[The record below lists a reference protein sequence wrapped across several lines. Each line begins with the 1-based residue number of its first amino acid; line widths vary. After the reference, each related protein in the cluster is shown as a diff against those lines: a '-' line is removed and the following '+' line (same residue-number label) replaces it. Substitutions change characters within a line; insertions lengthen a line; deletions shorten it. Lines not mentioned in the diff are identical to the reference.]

1 MNIARK
7 INTAAL
13 SAYQMIYNLL
23 LIAVC
28 VALTVVWLVSLVK
41 NTTPWNGIDENDAWG
56 VLVFGFLLGGMMIF
70 VFAALIVE
78 LLSSVGIIL
87 GLIKTIKSKTRK
99 TGFIF
104 AIINTLS
111 IFLGMFLI
119 ILGAAA
125 TVPSLEGSGKMFIPI
140 IIVTGEVIAFLWNIV
155 GFALHLFTD
164 IPYFVAEKKK
174 KVV

>member
-23 LIAVC
+23 LITVC

-56 VLVFGFLLGGMMIF
+56 VLVFGFL
-70 VFAALIVE
+70 V
-78 LLSSVGIIL
+78 
-87 GLIKTIKSKTRK
+87 
-99 TGFIF
+99 
-104 AIINTLS
+104 
-111 IFLGMFLI
+111 
-119 ILGAAA
+119 AAA

-140 IIVTGEVIAFLWNIV
+140 IIVSGEVIAFLWNIV